1 MSSGDSNN
9 ALQCITDK
17 NPCCFSQNPQH
28 GEWYLPS
35 GMLVQGTTS
44 DTAFFRSRGDNGEV
58 YLNRPNNAS
67 LSQTG
72 RFCCEVPDAT
82 DSNQTLC
89 VIIGRLMQSPLIC
102 TKIFLCTCR

>member
-35 GMLVQGTTS
+35 GMLVQGTMS

-67 LSQTG
+67 LTQTG
-72 RFCCEVPDAT
+72 RFCCEVPDT
-82 DSNQTLC
+82 TGNNQTLC
-89 VIIGRLMQSPLIC
+89 VIIGKLSQH
-102 TKIFLCTCR
+102 